1 MSKNYRKIMKFIL
14 QEKYGIECH
23 MTHYDNKHRIGFED
37 LESELEAN
45 DELKDEEVA
54 DTQVD
59 ADWNEGM
66 DDVPTEDNMG
76 DEGVPVDPEAS
87 SGDKLPP
94 EEGENSDNIDAEYY
108 ASNDLD
114 VSHDF
119 DNIENGVDGLQS
131 DADCLNMVEII
142 SNYSNTYVANMEL
155 FYKTNND
162 ALDLS
167 GDFKKS
173 KMFKFV
179 DDAVATINAVY
190 KEDEELV
197 KTVNSLFNLCK
208 DIPKMK
214 TICGNETTPFIYEGI
229 QLLMIELSRTLLAL
243 LPFHLKE
250 NKPVDAI
257 ITEMGL
263 KVPSTLIE
271 MANDMVEVSGLFS
284 TRIFFVAP
292 VESETTGKSEEIA
305 ETPYASI
312 KDEISKP
319 DDSMSAMNYSG
330 ESIMNLIQIKNNKAL
345 PEYSLI
351 CKALG
356 ILSGIMRDLDL
367 EKSCKELVDGIK
379 EILVKEAGEESID
392 KYCDEFRTLILMPQ
406 IDAYNSVQV
415 TEQKKLSEN
424 N

>member
-1 MSKNYRKIMKFIL
+1 MNRNYKKMMKTIL
-14 QEKYGIECH
+14 QEKYGLECP
-23 MTHYDNKHRIGFED
+23 MLDMRYKGRIGLED

-45 DELKDEEVA
+45 DELEDEEVPE
-54 DTQVD
+54 QVD
-59 ADWNEGM
+59 SDWNESMDGEEIPDNSDLVIDEEGTDVEDNPENPNDVSADYYSS
-66 DDVPTEDNMG
+66 DDV
-76 DEGVPVDPEAS
+76 
-87 SGDKLPP
+87 
-94 EEGENSDNIDAEYY
+94 EN
-108 ASNDLD
+108 
-114 VSHDF
+114 DF
-119 DNIENGVDGLQS
+119 NNIEDGVEDLPS

-142 SNYSNTYVANMEL
+142 SNYANTYVANMEL
-155 FYKTNND
+155 FYKTNPD
-162 ALDLS
+162 SLDLT

-179 DDAVATINAVY
+179 DDAIATINAVY
-190 KEDEELV
+190 NEDEELV
-197 KTVNSLFNLCK
+197 KTVNNLFNIAK

-229 QLLMIELSRTLLAL
+229 QLLLIELSRTLLAL

-250 NKPVDAI
+250 NQPIDAI

-263 KVPSTLIE
+263 KVPSMLIE
-271 MANDMVEVSGLFS
+271 MANDMVEVSGLFG

-292 VESETTGKSEEIA
+292 IESEITGKSEEIA
-305 ETPYASI
+305 ETPYITI
-312 KDEISKP
+312 KDEISRP
-319 DDSMSAMNYSG
+319 EDSMSPMNYSG

-356 ILSGIMRDLDL
+356 ILSGIMRDIDL

-379 EILVKEAGEESID
+379 EILVQEAGEESID
-392 KYCDEFRTLILMPQ
+392 KYCDEFRSMILMPQ
-406 IDAYNSVQV
+406 IDAFNSVQV
-415 TEQKKLSEN
+415 AEQKKLSEN

>member
-1 MSKNYRKIMKFIL
+1 MP
-14 QEKYGIECH
+14 
-23 MTHYDNKHRIGFED
+23 
-37 LESELEAN
+37 
-45 DELKDEEVA
+45 EE
-54 DTQVD
+54 QVD

-66 DDVPTEDNMG
+66 DDMPPEGG
-76 DEGVPVDPEAS
+76 DIPVDPEATSGEEIPEDDMS
-87 SGDKLPP
+87 SDYYSADDEAGVAADFSNLEGGVEELPC
-94 EEGENSDNIDAEYY
+94 E
-108 ASNDLD
+108 
-114 VSHDF
+114 
-119 DNIENGVDGLQS
+119 
-131 DADCLNMVEII
+131 ADCLNMVEII
-142 SNYSNTYVANMEL
+142 SNYANTYVSNMEL
-155 FYKTNND
+155 FYKTNPES
-162 ALDLS
+162 LDLT
-167 GDFKKS
+167 GDFRKS

-179 DDAVATINAVY
+179 DDAIATVNAVY
-190 KEDEELV
+190 KEDEELI
-197 KTVNSLFNLCK
+197 KTVNGLFNLAK

-229 QLLMIELSRTLLAL
+229 QMLLIELSRTLLAL

-250 NKPVDAI
+250 NKSVDTL

-271 MANDMVEVSGLFS
+271 MANDLIEVSGLFA

-292 VESETTGKSEEIA
+292 VESEITGKSEEIA
-305 ETPYASI
+305 ETPYASL
-312 KDEISKP
+312 KQEISKP

-356 ILSGIMRDLDL
+356 VLSGIMRDLDL
-367 EKSCKELVDGIK
+367 DKSCKDLVNGIK
-379 EILVKEAGEESID
+379 EILVQEAGEESID

-406 IDAYNSVQV
+406 IEAYNSVQV
-415 TEQKKLSEN
+415 AEQKKLSEN

>member
-1 MSKNYRKIMKFIL
+1 MDKNYKKLMKSIL
-14 QEKYGIECH
+14 NEKYGVECH
-23 MTHYDNKHRIGFED
+23 MTHPDYKYRIGFED
-37 LESELEAN
+37 LETELEAN
-45 DELKDEEVA
+45 DELRDEEIA
-54 DTQVD
+54 EDQVD
-59 ADWNEGM
+59 ADWNENM
-66 DDVPTEDNMG
+66 DDIPPEGED
-76 DEGVPVDPEAS
+76 VPVDPEAT
-87 SGDKLPP
+87 SGDEIP
-94 EEGENSDNIDAEYY
+94 EETGDSEGIDPSYYSSDDV
-108 ASNDLD
+108 D
-114 VSHDF
+114 VSSDF
-119 DNIENGVDGLQS
+119 DNLEGGVEELPS

-142 SNYSNTYVANMEL
+142 SNYTNTYVSNMEL
-155 FYKTNND
+155 FYKTNAD
-162 ALDLS
+162 ALDLT

-179 DDAVATINAVY
+179 DDAIATINAVY
-190 KEDEELV
+190 KEDEELC
-197 KTVNSLFNLCK
+197 KTVNALYNLGT

-229 QLLMIELSRTLLAL
+229 QLLLIELSRTLLAL

-250 NKPVDAI
+250 NKSVDVL

-271 MANDMVEVSGLFS
+271 MANDMVEVSGLFA

-305 ETPYASI
+305 QTPYASI

-379 EILVKEAGEESID
+379 EILVQEAGEEAID
-392 KYCDEFRTLILMPQ
+392 KYCDEFRSLILMPQ
-406 IDAYNSVQV
+406 IEAYNSVQV
-415 TEQKKLSEN
+415 AEQKKLSEN

>member
-1 MSKNYRKIMKFIL
+1 MSKNYRKLMKSIL
-14 QEKYGIECH
+14 TEKYGIECH
-23 MTHYDNKHRIGFED
+23 MTHPDYKYRIGFED
-37 LESELEAN
+37 LETELNAN
-45 DELKDEEVA
+45 DELPPEEMPEE
-54 DTQVD
+54 QVD

-66 DDVPTEDNMG
+66 NDMPPEGEDL
-76 DEGVPVDPEAS
+76 PVDPEAS
-87 SGDKLPP
+87 SGEEIP
-94 EEGENSDNIDAEYY
+94 EDGVDPEYY
-108 ASNDLD
+108 SADDEAGVAADFSNL
-114 VSHDF
+114 
-119 DNIENGVDGLQS
+119 EGGVEELPS

-142 SNYSNTYVANMEL
+142 SNYANTYVSNMEL
-155 FYKTNND
+155 FYKTNPES
-162 ALDLS
+162 LDLT
-167 GDFKKS
+167 GDFRKS

-179 DDAVATINAVY
+179 DDAIATVNAVY
-190 KEDEELV
+190 KEDEELI
-197 KTVNSLFNLCK
+197 KTVNGLFNLAK

-229 QLLMIELSRTLLAL
+229 QMLLIELSRTLLAL

-250 NKPVDAI
+250 NKSVDTLIA
-257 ITEMGL
+257 EMGL

-271 MANDMVEVSGLFS
+271 MANDLIEVSGLFA

-292 VESETTGKSEEIA
+292 VESEITGKSEEIA
-305 ETPYASI
+305 ETPYASL
-312 KDEISKP
+312 KQEISKP

-356 ILSGIMRDLDL
+356 VLSGIMRDIDLD
-367 EKSCKELVDGIK
+367 KSCKDLVNGIK
-379 EILVKEAGEESID
+379 EILVQEAGEESID

-406 IDAYNSVQV
+406 IEAYNSVQV
-415 TEQKKLSEN
+415 AEQKKLSEN